1 MIEGIT
7 APEVKALAEKHR
19 QGWSIRSLV
28 TASNIPQHR
37 LSRYLRIYESLGDGA
52 FVPEKRQLSYTASNN
67 RKLRKLVE
75 KHGLTRPEICE
86 LLNAPSGTVKNWL
99 RGEDTKGF
107 CPMPAYALELLQ
119 IKLREGK
126 ALEEMRR
133 AMD

>member
-7 APEVKALAEKHR
+7 APEVKALAEKR
-19 QGWSIRSLV
+19 RRGWSIRSLV

-37 LSRYLRIYESLGDGA
+37 LSRYLRIYEALGDKA
-52 FVPEKRQLSYTASNN
+52 FVPEKKQLSYTVSNN

-75 KHGLTRPEICE
+75 RHGLTRPEICE
-86 LLNAPSGTVKNWL
+86 LINAPSGTVKNWL
-99 RGEDTKGF
+99 RGEGAKGF
-107 CPMPAYALELLQ
+107 STMPAYALELLE
-119 IKLREGK
+119 IKLRGGK

>member
-1 MIEGIT
+1 MIESIT
-7 APEVKALAEKHR
+7 APEVKALAQKHR
-19 QGWSIRSLV
+19 SGWSIRSLV

-37 LSRYLRIYESLGDGA
+37 LRRYLRIYEALGDGA
-52 FVPEKRQLSYTASNN
+52 FVPEKRQLSYTNSNN

-75 KHGLTRPEICE
+75 KHSLTRPEIAE
-86 LLNAPSGTVKNWL
+86 LLNAPTNTVKNWL
-99 RGEDTKGF
+99 RGEGAKGF

-126 ALEEMRR
+126 ELEEMRR

>member
-7 APEVKALAEKHR
+7 APEVKALAEKRR

-28 TASNIPQHR
+28 TATNIPQHR
-37 LSRYLRIYESLGDGA
+37 LSRYLRIYEALGDEA

-75 KHGLTRPEICE
+75 KYGLTRPEICE
-86 LLNAPSGTVKNWL
+86 LINAPSGTVKNWL
-99 RGEDTKGF
+99 RSEDAKGF
-107 CPMPAYALELLQ
+107 SAMPAYALELLQ

>member
-1 MIEGIT
+1 VIESIT
-7 APEVKALAEKHR
+7 APEVKALAEKRR

-37 LSRYLRIYESLGDGA
+37 LRRYLRIYEALGDEA
-52 FVPEKRQLSYTASNN
+52 FVPEKRQLSYTSNNN

-75 KHGLTRPEICE
+75 RYSLTRPEIAE
-86 LLNAPSGTVKNWL
+86 LLNAPSNTVKNWL
-99 RGEDTKGF
+99 RSEGAKGF

-126 ALEEMRR
+126 ALEDMRR
-133 AMD
+133 ATD

>member
-1 MIEGIT
+1 MIDSIT

-19 QGWSIRSLV
+19 KGWSIMSLV

-37 LSRYLRIYESLGDGA
+37 LRRYLRIYETLGDGA
-52 FVPEKRQLSYTASNN
+52 FVPEKRQLSYTNSNN

-75 KHGLTRPEICE
+75 KHNLTRPEIAE
-86 LLNAPSGTVKNWL
+86 LLNAPSNTVKNWL
-99 RGEDTKGF
+99 RGEGAKGF
-107 CPMPAYALELLQ
+107 CPMPSYALELLQ

-126 ALEEMRR
+126 ELEEMRR

>member
-1 MIEGIT
+1 VIDSIT
-7 APEVKALAEKHR
+7 APEVRKLAEKR
-19 QGWSIRSLV
+19 ASGWTIRALV
-28 TASNIPQHR
+28 TASNIPETR
-37 LSRYLRIYESLGDGA
+37 LLKYLRIYESLGDKG
-52 FVPEKRQLSYTASNN
+52 FVPEKKQLSYTASNN

-99 RGEDTKGF
+99 RGEDAKGF